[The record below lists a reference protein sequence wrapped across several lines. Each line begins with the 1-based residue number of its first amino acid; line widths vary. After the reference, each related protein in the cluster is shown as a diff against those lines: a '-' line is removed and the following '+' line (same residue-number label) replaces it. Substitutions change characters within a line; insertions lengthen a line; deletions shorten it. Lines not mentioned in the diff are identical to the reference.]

1 MAELGRFEVL
11 AFRIVNIRVR
21 VEEPQE
27 KEFTSNKN
35 VAIFPSSSNG
45 LDHGSCIFLFVFA
58 VGARRCVYI
67 CDASRTEYRAAA
79 DAELERVLLN
89 VQSPTPR
96 LEL

>member
-67 CDASRTEYRAAA
+67 CDASPTEYRAAA
-79 DAELERVLLN
+79 DAELERGLLN